1 MPSVR
6 GMNVLPSQIETEWL
20 QVEAVQPHY
29 ATMRGE
35 RGAIDD
41 LEVSVQVS
49 GERSL
54 DDISRLR

>member
-1 MPSVR
+1 
-6 GMNVLPSQIETEWL
+6 MNVLPSQIETEWL

-49 GERSL
+49 GERSSH
-54 DDISRLR
+54 DISRLR